1 MEELAPAPRRKA
13 AVTIAIIATP
23 PHGIVFVERASHLR
37 DHPGQIALPGGAVD
51 EADNGDHAR
60 AALREMH
67 EEVGVAAERV
77 RIVAQLPV
85 VRQRVN
91 NFDVTPF
98 VAVVEPGPFT
108 IDGTETAA
116 MFTIPLEIIV
126 SRGPQP
132 AVLTV
137 ADRQVDTYVLDYE
150 GWRVWGLT
158 AKILRTFADRWSDPS
173 SGMRTAVENELAF

>member
-1 MEELAPAPRRKA
+1 MEEIEPAPRRKA

-23 PHGIVFVERASHLR
+23 PYGVVFVERALHLR
-37 DHPGQIALPGGAVD
+37 DHPGQIALPGGALDATD
-51 EADNGDHAR
+51 EGDHAR

-77 RIVAQLPV
+77 TIVARLPV

-98 VAVVEPGPFT
+98 VAVVAPGPFT
-108 IDGTETAA
+108 IDGNETAG
-116 MFTIPLEIIV
+116 MFTIPLELIV
-126 SRGPQP
+126 AHGPQP
-132 AVLTV
+132 GVV
-137 ADRQVDTYVLDYE
+137 NFADRVVETYVLDYE

-158 AKILRTFADRWSDPS
+158 AKILRSFADRWNEAS
-173 SGMRTAVENELAF
+173 SGMRTAVENELAS

>member
-1 MEELAPAPRRKA
+1 MNESTPRPRRKA
-13 AVTIAIIATP
+13 AVTIAILATP
-23 PHGIVFVERASHLR
+23 PHGVVFVERASHLR

-51 EADNGDHAR
+51 ATDDGDHAR

-67 EEVGVAAERV
+67 EEVGVASDRV
-77 RIVAQLPV
+77 TIVARLPV

-116 MFTIPLEIIV
+116 MFTIPLDLV
-126 SRGPQP
+126 VGHGPQP
-132 AVLTV
+132 GFVSLP
-137 ADRQVDTYVLDYE
+137 DRTIDTYILDYE

-158 AKILRTFADRWSDPS
+158 AKILRSFADLWNDTS
-173 SGMRTAVENELAF
+173 SGMRTAVENELAS